1 MMDFV
6 YDRVLT
12 RENICNLKKEQKLIE
27 KHISSKHNVVLYAP
41 RNFGK
46 TSLVK
51 AITIP
56 DFQKKHKDSFVY
68 FVDLMGVKDMD
79 SLIQRLKKALNASL
93 KESFPLKYIIENIS
107 EYIKNLRPDI
117 SIDIEGGEPKVKVST
132 YNSKP
137 ELTISDIFK
146 IINNISKKHNC
157 LIVLDEFQDISFVN
171 EAEALF
177 RDVLQNWDI
186 PVIILGSK
194 KHILTHIFAK
204 PNAPLSSFGHDVVI
218 KNIDYAEFHQYMNE
232 RFELKKN
239 RINLENSKILQDL
252 MLRVP
257 ESINI
262 LGFELNYL
270 FQNIDITENEI
281 KLAINS
287 ILSSRQE
294 RFEFL
299 MKFMS
304 KAEETILKTI
314 AKQGGIVTHPTSKT
328 FLAMVNLTAR
338 TVSLNVNKLLDNGF
352 LEVEDEHFRISD
364 GLLCKYIQKFR

>member
-1 MMDFV
+1 MDFV

-12 RENICNLKKEQKLIE
+12 RENICNLKEEQKLIE

-314 AKQGGIVTHPTSKT
+314 AKQGGIVTHPTSKN

-352 LEVEDEHFRISD
+352 LEVEDEHYRISD